1 MGLFKIWKDHVTQY
15 SNRYK
20 EVQNA
25 DGSITHEAVE
35 GEVIQEG
42 TPQNA
47 KNFNDLEERVLASG
61 EVAGLALLKVNMA
74 EQRIKGLQGEVV
86 TTTLTNSKEYP
97 FNNSK
102 ATLALKTPRGNLDY
116 TVTVEAVA
124 VGAGGVGE
132 VLITDK
138 QLNGFKIEY
147 TGTAK
152 EVSVKCTVQGGY
164 A

>member
-1 MGLFKIWKDHVTQY
+1 MGLFKVWKDHVTQY

-25 DGSITHEAVE
+25 DGTVTHEAVE

-47 KNFNDLEERVLASG
+47 KNFNDIEQRLLSAG
-61 EVAGLALLKVNMA
+61 EVANIALMKAMTANQKAEGLT
-74 EQRIKGLQGEVV
+74 GEVAEA
-86 TTTLTNSKEYP
+86 TLTNTKEYP

-102 ATLALKTPRGNLDY
+102 KTLALVNTRGTLDY
-116 TVTVEAVA
+116 TVTVEATTA
-124 VGAGGVGE
+124 DTGGIGE
-132 VLITDK
+132 IKVTDK

-152 EVSVKCTVQGGY
+152 SVAVKCYVQGGY
-164 A
+164 N

>member
-20 EVQNA
+20 EVQNS
-25 DGSITHEAVE
+25 DGTITHEAVE

-47 KNFNDLEERVLASG
+47 KNFNDMEQRIFATG
-61 EVAGLALLKVNMA
+61 EVASLAIIGLKQA
-74 EQRIKGLQGEVV
+74 ESKIKGLAGEVLV
-86 TTTLTNSKEYP
+86 ETLTNTKEYP

-102 ATLALKTPRGNLDY
+102 KTLALTMSRGNLDY
-116 TVTVEAVA
+116 TVTVEASTED
-124 VGAGGVGE
+124 AGGIGE
-132 VLITDK
+132 IKITDK
-138 QLNGFKIEY
+138 QLNGFKIEH

-152 EVSVKCTVQGGY
+152 VVTVKCTIQGGY

>member
-15 SNRYK
+15 YNRYR

-25 DGSITHEAVE
+25 DGTITHEAVE

-47 KNFNDLEERVLASG
+47 KNFNDMEERILASG
-61 EVAGLALLKVNMA
+61 EDANIALITAMTAKGKA
-74 EQRIKGLQGEVV
+74 EALEGEIV
-86 TTTLTNSKEYP
+86 TATLTNTKDYP

-102 ATLALKTPRGNLDY
+102 QTLALATSRGTLDY
-116 TVTVEAVA
+116 TVTVEANTEDT
-124 VGAGGVGE
+124 GGIGE
-132 VLITDK
+132 IKVTDK
-138 QLNGFKIEY
+138 QLNGFKVEY

-152 EVSVKCTVQGGY
+152 SVSVKCYVQGGY
-164 A
+164 N

>member
-25 DGSITHEAVE
+25 DGTITHEAVE

-47 KNFNDLEERVLASG
+47 KNFNDIEQRLFSAG
-61 EVAGLALLKVNMA
+61 EVASIALMEAMTANSKVEGLT
-74 EQRIKGLQGEVV
+74 GEIV
-86 TTTLTNSKEYP
+86 TATLTNTKEYP

-102 ATLALKTPRGNLDY
+102 QTLALATPRGTLDY
-116 TVTVEAVA
+116 TVTTEVETTDT
-124 VGAGGVGE
+124 GGIGE
-132 VLITDK
+132 VKVTDK
-138 QLNGFKIEY
+138 QLNGFKVEF

-152 EVSVKCTVQGGY
+152 SVSIKCYVQGGY
-164 A
+164 N

>member
-25 DGSITHEAVE
+25 DGTITHEAVE

-47 KNFNDLEERVLASG
+47 KNFNDLEERVFSNR
-61 EVAGLALLKVNMA
+61 EVAGMAMLKVIAA
-74 EQRIKGLQGEVV
+74 EGRIKGLQGEVV
-86 TTTLTNSKEYP
+86 SATLTNTKNYP

-102 ATLALKTPRGNLDY
+102 KTLALATPRGNLDY
-116 TVTVEAVA
+116 TVYVEAVA
-124 VGAGGVGE
+124 EGAGGIGE
-132 VLITDK
+132 IKITDK

-147 TGTAK
+147 TGAAK
-152 EVSVKCTVQGGY
+152 SVTVKCTIQGGY